1 MAKKS
6 LESADL
12 AFKSVL
18 IRVDFNVPVDEN
30 GDILDDTRILKS
42 LPTIKLCLEKKAKVF
57 LVSHLG
63 RPKVKSKEKKHSL
76 RKVSEKLSRILNMK
90 VDFFSS
96 YFDNDFSKTN
106 IGLFENSRLVDGEIE
121 NDQALSKKISDLFD
135 VFVFDAF
142 ASAHRAEVTTC
153 GVSKFIEEKY
163 FGLLVKNEI
172 MNLNKIINNP
182 SKPILSIVG
191 GSKVSTKL
199 PLLENMIQ
207 ISDYF
212 IPGGGIA
219 NNFLLAHNCF
229 IGASL
234 SEKNLINETKKLI
247 KLAETKKTKIIY
259 PIDCVVSDSIEGSP
273 QLKDSFDSLKPND
286 MIFDFGPKTSRL
298 ISGVIEKAETVL
310 WNGPLGVFEKEQ
322 FSESTKN
329 LSLNLSKSNAF
340 KVVGGGDTIM
350 AINKFNI
357 VKSINYISTAG
368 GAFLDYISGKKLPAL
383 EDF

>member
-6 LESADL
+6 LESSDL
-12 AFKSVL
+12 ALKSVL
-18 IRVDFNVPVDEN
+18 IRVDFNVPVDED

-106 IGLFENSRLVDGEIE
+106 IGLFENSRLVEGEIE

-247 KLAETKKTKIIY
+247 KLAESKKTKIIY

-329 LSLNLSKSNAF
+329 LSINLSKSNAF

>member
-6 LESADL
+6 LESSDL

-18 IRVDFNVPVDEN
+18 IRVDFNVPVDED

-106 IGLFENSRLVDGEIE
+106 IGLFENSRLVEGEIE

-247 KLAETKKTKIIY
+247 KLAESKKTKIIY

-329 LSLNLSKSNAF
+329 LSINLSKSNAF

>member
-1 MAKKS
+1 MVEKS

-18 IRVDFNVPVDEN
+18 IRVDFNIPVDESGN
-30 GDILDDTRILKS
+30 ILDDTRIIKS

-63 RPKVKSKEKKHSL
+63 RPKIKSQEKKYSL
-76 RKVSEKLSRILNMK
+76 HKVSEKLSKILNVK
-90 VDFFSS
+90 VDFFKS
-96 YFDNDFSKTN
+96 YFGNDFTN
-106 IGLFENSRLVDGEIE
+106 TKLGLFENSRLFDGEIE
-121 NDQALSKKISDLFD
+121 NDQALSKKISELFD

-142 ASAHRAEVTTC
+142 ASAHRSEVTTC

-172 MNLNKIINNP
+172 TNLSKIINNP
-182 SKPILSIVG
+182 KKPILSIVG

-207 ISDYF
+207 ISDFF

-219 NNFLLAHNCF
+219 NNFLLARRCF
-229 IGASL
+229 IGSSL
-234 SEKNLINETKKLI
+234 SERNLIDETKKLVE
-247 KLAETKKTKIIY
+247 LAESKKTEIIY
-259 PIDCVVSDSIEGSP
+259 PIDCIVSDSIEGVAE
-273 QLKDSFDSLKPND
+273 LKDSFNSLRPTD

-298 ISGVIEKAETVL
+298 IDNAIKKAETIL

-329 LSLNLSKSNAF
+329 LSRSLSKSDAF

-357 VKSINYISTAG
+357 VESINYISTAG